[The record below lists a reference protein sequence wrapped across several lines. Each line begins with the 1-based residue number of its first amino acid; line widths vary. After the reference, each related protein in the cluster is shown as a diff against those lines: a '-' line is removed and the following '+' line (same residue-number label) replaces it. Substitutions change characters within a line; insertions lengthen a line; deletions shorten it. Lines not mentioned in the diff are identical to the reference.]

1 MPPACPQCNCADA
14 DDAGAHA
21 QQALLA
27 LDDIDAAMARG
38 LLDAQP
44 CPGCDAACNAR
55 LIAARDARRVALAAR
70 ERHRAR
76 AARLQRRKAERDAAR
91 TPPATLASKAPALP
105 VVAAEALAR
114 ALAKAR
120 ERRSQ

>member
-1 MPPACPQCNCADA
+1 MTPACPHCNCAA
-14 DDAGAHA
+14 VDDGGAHA
-21 QQALLA
+21 LQAMLA
-27 LDDIDAAMARG
+27 ADDIDAAISCG

-44 CPGCDAACNAR
+44 CPDCDASCNAR
-55 LIAARDARRVALAAR
+55 LIAARDARRVALEAR

-76 AARLQRRKAERDAAR
+76 GGRLQRRKAAREAAR
-91 TPPATLASKAPALP
+91 TLPATLASTAPALP
-105 VVAAEALAR
+105 VAAADALAR